1 MIGSIKRLKTYLDM
15 QVTDLT
21 VEELKLLIQ
30 ETVADTIQ
38 AILVDPDQG
47 KQVKSEFAAK
57 LRQSL
62 AETQA
67 GEKGKSAHAVMQEI
81 GIDWDEL

>member
-1 MIGSIKRLKTYLDM
+1 M

-38 AILVDPDQG
+38 EILVDPDQG
-47 KQVKSEFAAK
+47 RQVKPEFLAQ

-62 AETQA
+62 AKTQA
-67 GEKGKSAHAVMQEI
+67 GEKGKSAQAVMHEL